1 VEVALDLKALAGTY
15 TAADIA
21 QAIKTLTVQQKTA
34 LTKLAR
40 AYAMKT
46 SFSHED
52 LLQEALMRVLDGRRE
67 WPRIIDA
74 VPFLAGVMRSIAWD
88 WRTERRN
95 ESIGTTEIG
104 YEDHAAAARI
114 DIRKLIAL
122 FDDDPIAQRMVIALM
137 DGARGEELRELS
149 GLTSTEYESKRTKIR
164 RRLEKAWSRPIR
176 KI

>member
-1 VEVALDLKALAGTY
+1 VALDLKSLAGTY
-15 TAADIA
+15 TAAEIV
-21 QAIKTLTVQQKTA
+21 QTVKSLTVQQKTA

-52 LLQEALMRVLDGRRE
+52 LLQEALMRVLEGRRE
-67 WPRIIDA
+67 WPRIVDA

-88 WRTERRN
+88 WRGERRD
-95 ESIGTTEIG
+95 ESMGAAEIG
-104 YEDHAAAARI
+104 YEDHAADARI
-114 DIRKLIAL
+114 DIQKLIAL
-122 FDDDPIAQRMVIALM
+122 FDDDVIAQRMVIALM

-149 GLTSTEYESKRTKIR
+149 GLSRTDYESKRTKIR
-164 RRLEKAWSRPIR
+164 RRLEKAWSQPIR